1 MSVINQMLQGLDK
14 GTQQQQAD
22 VESSGA
28 VIVAAPKS
36 QNKLVIVLISSI
48 VIFAA
53 LAGYLFVQ
61 KQSRAAK
68 VSVQHNIV
76 VPPVSSDNNTQ
87 VNEPLI
93 AKLISAE
100 LVEQPMVINV
110 GDDKATMVAPVVIKS
125 VVMKPVVMKPIVAK
139 PVMTKQVVA
148 QLAVAPV
155 TETSAAVVSSTN
167 KVAGSAATKMTHVKN
182 VAVARVEK
190 VTPKTI
196 TPVAVTAPQTVAK
209 HVKATTPESEH
220 VEDSVLIKAV
230 TRTPLQQAQLYAT
243 QADSALLAGDKE
255 RAKQLFSKVLAFDK
269 QHDLSRETLAAILYG
284 EQRTQSAVNLLQEGL
299 SVSPDYTNFR
309 LMLARIYLK
318 NKNKQQAYYYLKP
331 HRPEVAGN
339 VDYYALLAG
348 LAQSLDDLDSA
359 LMAYKTLTEHEPNRA
374 KWWLGLGISAD
385 KAKQVTLALNAYHT
399 AQNMGQLS
407 ASSRNYI
414 NARIIQ
420 LEKQ

>member
-1 MSVINQMLQGLDK
+1 MSVINQMLQGLEK
-14 GTQQQQAD
+14 GPQQTDA
-22 VESSGA
+22 EPSCA
-28 VIVAAPKS
+28 VMVAAPKS
-36 QNKLVIVLISSI
+36 KNKLVIVLLSSI

-61 KQSRAAK
+61 QQSRATT
-68 VSVQHNIV
+68 VSVQHHSV
-76 VPPVSSDNNTQ
+76 VPAVSRDNNTQ

-93 AKLISAE
+93 VTKTVVAKLT
-100 LVEQPMVINV
+100 VE
-110 GDDKATMVAPVVIKS
+110 
-125 VVMKPVVMKPIVAK
+125 
-139 PVMTKQVVA
+139 
-148 QLAVAPV
+148 PV
-155 TETSAAVVSSTN
+155 TDTSVAVVNSTN
-167 KVAGSAATKMTHVKN
+167 KVAGSAVTKMTYVKKI
-182 VAVARVEK
+182 AVARVEK
-190 VTPKTI
+190 LTPITIEAVT
-196 TPVAVTAPQTVAK
+196 VTAPQTVAK
-209 HVKATTPESEH
+209 HVKATTPIPEH
-220 VEDSVLIKAV
+220 IEDRVSIKAV
-230 TRTPLQQAQLYAT
+230 TRTSLQQAQLYAE
-243 QADSALLAGDKE
+243 QADSALLVGDKE
-255 RAKQLFSKVLAFDK
+255 RAKKLFYKVLAFDK
-269 QHDLSRETLAAILYG
+269 KHNFSRETLAAILYG
-284 EQRTQSAVNLLQEGL
+284 EQRTRSAVNLLQEGL
-299 SVSPDYTNFR
+299 SVSPEYTNFR

-359 LMAYKTLTEHEPNRA
+359 LTAYKTLTDHEPNRA

-414 NARIIQ
+414 NARITQ

>member
-68 VSVQHNIV
+68 VSVQQNIV
-76 VPPVSSDNNTQ
+76 VPVVSRDNNTQ
-87 VNEPLI
+87 VNGPLI
-93 AKLISAE
+93 AKIISAE
-100 LVEQPMVINV
+100 LVEQP
-110 GDDKATMVAPVVIKS
+110 VVIKLDDDK
-125 VVMKPVVMKPIVAK
+125 VTMAEPRVMKPIVAK

-182 VAVARVEK
+182 VVVARVEK

-269 QHDLSRETLAAILYG
+269 QHNLSRETLAAILYG

>member
-22 VESSGA
+22 VELSGA

-36 QNKLVIVLISSI
+36 QNKLVIVLLSSI

-68 VSVQHNIV
+68 MSVQHHRV
-76 VPPVSSDNNTQ
+76 VPVVSSENNAQ

-93 AKLISAE
+93 VKLISAE
-100 LVEQPMVINV
+100 LVEQPMVIKLN
-110 GDDKATMVAPVVIKS
+110 DDKATMAAPIVMQPLVITPVV
-125 VVMKPVVMKPIVAK
+125 
-139 PVMTKQVVA
+139 TKQVVA
-148 QLAVAPV
+148 KLAVTPV
-155 TETSAAVVSSTN
+155 TETAAVVVNSTN
-167 KVAGSAATKMTHVKN
+167 KVASSAAAKMSNVKSIE
-182 VAVARVEK
+182 VAGVGK
-190 VTPKTI
+190 I
-196 TPVAVTAPQTVAK
+196 TPTTIKPVVVTTPQTVAK
-209 HVKATTPESEH
+209 HVKATTHEPEH
-220 VEDSVLIKAV
+220 VEDRVSIKAV
-230 TRTPLQQAQLYAT
+230 TRTPLQQAQLYAK

-255 RAKQLFSKVLAFDK
+255 RAKQLFNKVLAFDK
-269 QHDLSRETLAAILYG
+269 QHNLSRETLAAILYG

-318 NKNKQQAYYYLKP
+318 NKHKQQAYYYLKP

-348 LAQSLDDLDSA
+348 LAQSLGDLDSA
-359 LMAYKTLTEHEPNRA
+359 LMAYKTLTKHEPNRA

-414 NARIIQ
+414 NARITQ

>member
-36 QNKLVIVLISSI
+36 QNKLVIVLLSSI
-48 VIFAA
+48 VIFTA

-68 VSVQHNIV
+68 VSVQQNIV

-93 AKLISAE
+93 AKIISAE
-100 LVEQPMVINV
+100 LVEQP
-110 GDDKATMVAPVVIKS
+110 VVIKLDDDK
-125 VVMKPVVMKPIVAK
+125 VTMAEPRIMKPIVAK

-148 QLAVAPV
+148 QLAVEPV
-155 TETSAAVVSSTN
+155 TETSATVVSSTN

-182 VAVARVEK
+182 VDVARVEK

-209 HVKATTPESEH
+209 HVKVTTPESEH
-220 VEDSVLIKAV
+220 VEDRVLIKAV

-255 RAKQLFSKVLAFDK
+255 RAKQLFAKVLAFDK

-348 LAQSLDDLDSA
+348 LAQSLNDLDRA
-359 LMAYKTLTEHEPNRA
+359 LMAYKTLTDHEPNRA

-385 KAKQVTLALNAYHT
+385 KAKQVTLALKAYHT

-414 NARIIQ
+414 NARITQ
-420 LEKQ
+420 LETQ

>member
-36 QNKLVIVLISSI
+36 QNKLVIVLLSSI

-68 VSVQHNIV
+68 VSVQQNIV
-76 VPPVSSDNNTQ
+76 VPVVSRDNNTQ
-87 VNEPLI
+87 VNGPLI
-93 AKLISAE
+93 AKIISAE
-100 LVEQPMVINV
+100 LVEQPAVIKLD
-110 GDDKATMVAPVVIKS
+110 DDKVTMVEPR
-125 VVMKPVVMKPIVAK
+125 VMKPIVAK

-209 HVKATTPESEH
+209 HVKTTTPESEH

-269 QHDLSRETLAAILYG
+269 QHNLSRETLAAILYG

>member
-14 GTQQQQAD
+14 GTPQQQAD
-22 VESSGA
+22 VELSGA
-28 VIVAAPKS
+28 VIVAAPRS
-36 QNKLVIVLISSI
+36 QNKLVIVLLSSI

-68 VSVQHNIV
+68 ISVQHHRV
-76 VPPVSSDNNTQ
+76 VPVVSSENNAQ

-93 AKLISAE
+93 VKLISAE
-100 LVEQPMVINV
+100 LVEQPMVIKLN
-110 GDDKATMVAPVVIKS
+110 DDKATMAAPIVIQPL
-125 VVMKPVVMKPIVAK
+125 VITPTTIKPVV
-139 PVMTKQVVA
+139 
-148 QLAVAPV
+148 V
-155 TETSAAVVSSTN
+155 TT
-167 KVAGSAATKMTHVKN
+167 
-182 VAVARVEK
+182 
-190 VTPKTI
+190 
-196 TPVAVTAPQTVAK
+196 PQTVAK
-209 HVKATTPESEH
+209 HVKATTHEPEH
-220 VEDSVLIKAV
+220 VEDRVSIKAV
-230 TRTPLQQAQLYAT
+230 TRTPLQQAQLYAK

-255 RAKQLFSKVLAFDK
+255 RAKQLFNKVLAFDK
-269 QHDLSRETLAAILYG
+269 QHNLSRETLAAILYG

-318 NKNKQQAYYYLKP
+318 NKHKQQAYYYLKP

-348 LAQSLDDLDSA
+348 LAQSLGDLDSA
-359 LMAYKTLTEHEPNRA
+359 LMAYKTLTKHEPNRA

-414 NARIIQ
+414 NARITQ

>member
-36 QNKLVIVLISSI
+36 QNKLVIVLLSFI

-68 VSVQHNIV
+68 VSMQHNII
-76 VPPVSSDNNTQ
+76 VPVVSSDNNTQ
-87 VNEPLI
+87 TNESLI
-93 AKLISAE
+93 ANVISAE
-100 LVEQPMVINV
+100 LVEQPMVIKL
-110 GDDKATMVAPVVIKS
+110 DDDNATMVAPIVMPI
-125 VVMKPVVMKPIVAK
+125 VMKPVVMKPIVAK
-139 PVMTKQVVA
+139 PVVTKQVVA
-148 QLAVAPV
+148 KLVVAPV
-155 TETSAAVVSSTN
+155 TDSSVAVVSSN
-167 KVAGSAATKMTHVKN
+167 KVAGSAAAKMTVKN
-182 VAVARVEK
+182 VDVARVEK

-196 TPVAVTAPQTVAK
+196 KPVVVTAPQTVAK
-209 HVKATTPESEH
+209 HVNATTPESEH
-220 VEDSVLIKAV
+220 VEDSVSIKAV

-255 RAKQLFSKVLAFDK
+255 RAKQLFVKVLAFDK
-269 QHDLSRETLAAILYG
+269 QHNISRETLAAILYG

-299 SVSPDYTNFR
+299 SVSPEYTNFR

-331 HRPEVAGN
+331 HRPAVAGN

-385 KAKQVTLALNAYHT
+385 KAKQVTLALKAYHT

-414 NARIIQ
+414 NARITQ

>member
-1 MSVINQMLQGLDK
+1 VSVINQMLQGLDK

-68 VSVQHNIV
+68 VSVQQNIV
-76 VPPVSSDNNTQ
+76 VPVVSRDNNTQ
-87 VNEPLI
+87 VNGPLI
-93 AKLISAE
+93 AKIISAE
-100 LVEQPMVINV
+100 LVEQP
-110 GDDKATMVAPVVIKS
+110 VVIKLDDDK
-125 VVMKPVVMKPIVAK
+125 VTMAEPRVMKPIVAK

-182 VAVARVEK
+182 VVVARVEK

-269 QHDLSRETLAAILYG
+269 QHNLSRETLAAILYG

>member
-22 VESSGA
+22 VELSGA

-36 QNKLVIVLISSI
+36 QNKLVIVLLSSI

-68 VSVQHNIV
+68 VSVQHHRV

-93 AKLISAE
+93 AKVISAE
-100 LVEQPMVINV
+100 LVEQPMVIKLD
-110 GDDKATMVAPVVIKS
+110 GDKATMAEPK
-125 VVMKPVVMKPIVAK
+125 VMKPIVTKPLVAK
-139 PVMTKQVVA
+139 PVVTKQVVA

-155 TETSAAVVSSTN
+155 TDTAVTVVSSTN

-196 TPVAVTAPQTVAK
+196 TPVTVTAPQTVAK

-220 VEDSVLIKAV
+220 VADSVFIKAV
-230 TRTPLQQAQLYAT
+230 TRTPLQQAQLYAK

-269 QHDLSRETLAAILYG
+269 QHNLSRETLAAILYG

-299 SVSPDYTNFR
+299 SVSPEYTNFR

-348 LAQSLDDLDSA
+348 LAQSLNDLDRA
-359 LMAYKTLTEHEPNRA
+359 LMAYKTLTDHEPNRA

-385 KAKQVTLALNAYHT
+385 KAKQVTLALKAYHT

-414 NARIIQ
+414 NARITQ
-420 LEKQ
+420 LETQ

>member
-1 MSVINQMLQGLDK
+1 VSVINQMLKGLDK
-14 GTQQQQAD
+14 ETQQQQVD
-22 VESSGA
+22 VESRGA

-36 QNKLVIVLISSI
+36 QNKLVIALFSSI
-48 VIFAA
+48 VVFAA

-68 VSVQHNIV
+68 VGVEENITV
-76 VPPVSSDNNTQ
+76 SPAPVSNENNTQ

-93 AKLISAE
+93 AKVLTAE
-100 LVEQPMVINV
+100 LVEKPVAMKL
-110 GDDKATMVAPVVIKS
+110 DSDKATMTAPIVKAPVVNKPT
-125 VVMKPVVMKPIVAK
+125 VTKPVVAR
-139 PVMTKQVVA
+139 
-148 QLAVAPV
+148 LAVEPV
-155 TETSAAVVSSTN
+155 TETSAARVNSPN
-167 KVAGSAATKMTHVKN
+167 KVAEVAATKMTNIKN
-182 VAVARVEK
+182 VAVADSEQVKPETTK
-190 VTPKTI
+190 PAV
-196 TPVAVTAPQTVAK
+196 VTAPQIIAK
-209 HVKATTPESEH
+209 QVKPAANDLEH
-220 VEDSVLIKAV
+220 VEDSVSIKTV
-230 TRTPLQQAQLYAT
+230 TRTPLQQALLYAK
-243 QADSALLAGDKE
+243 QAEAALLAGDKE
-255 RAKQLFSKVLAFDK
+255 AAKQLFTKVLAFDK
-269 QHDLSRETLAAILYG
+269 QHDLSREKLAAILYG

-299 SVSPDYTNFR
+299 SISPEYTNFR

-318 NKNKQQAYYYLKP
+318 NKNKPQAYYYLKP

-374 KWWLGLGISAD
+374 KWWLGLGITAD
-385 KAKQVTLALNAYHT
+385 KAKQVTLALMAYHT

-414 NARIIQ
+414 NARITQ

>member
-36 QNKLVIVLISSI
+36 QNKLVIVLFSSI

-68 VSVQHNIV
+68 VSVQLHSV
-76 VPPVSSDNNTQ
+76 VPVVSSDNNAQ

-93 AKLISAE
+93 VKLISAA
-100 LVEQPMVINV
+100 LVEQPMVIKLD
-110 GDDKATMVAPVVIKS
+110 DDKATMAVPIVMQPIVITPVVT
-125 VVMKPVVMKPIVAK
+125 KPVV
-139 PVMTKQVVA
+139 TKQMVA

-155 TETSAAVVSSTN
+155 TDTAVSSTN
-167 KVAGSAATKMTHVKN
+167 KVASSTATKMSNVKSIE
-182 VAVARVEK
+182 VAGVEK
-190 VTPKTI
+190 I
-196 TPVAVTAPQTVAK
+196 TPTTIKPVVVTAPQTVAK
-209 HVKATTPESEH
+209 HVKATTPEPEH
-220 VEDSVLIKAV
+220 VEDHVSIKAV
-230 TRTPLQQAQLYAT
+230 TRTPLQQAQLYAK

-255 RAKQLFSKVLAFDK
+255 RAKQLFHKVLAFDK
-269 QHDLSRETLAAILYG
+269 QHNLSRETLAAILYG

-318 NKNKQQAYYYLKP
+318 NKHKQQAYYYLKP

-359 LMAYKTLTEHEPNRA
+359 LMAYKTLTKHEPNRA

-414 NARIIQ
+414 NARITQ